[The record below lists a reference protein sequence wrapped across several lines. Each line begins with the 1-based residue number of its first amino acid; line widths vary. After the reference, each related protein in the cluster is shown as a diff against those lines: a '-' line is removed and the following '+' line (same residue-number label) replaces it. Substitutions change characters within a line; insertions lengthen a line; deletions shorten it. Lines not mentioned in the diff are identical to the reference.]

1 MEVIAVPLI
10 ARVVLAVVVG
20 LIVSF
25 GLRFYDLQR
34 GAEWE
39 VSPAQI
45 AAAKSAGKMG
55 VETQPGSIAVLPIR
69 SETSDILPFKWV
81 LAGLGAGAL
90 LFFATRH
97 IARGPA

>member
-1 MEVIAVPLI
+1 MPLV

-20 LIVSF
+20 LIVGF
-25 GLRFYDLQR
+25 GFRLYDIRR

-45 AAAKSAGKMG
+45 AAAKSSGNTG
-55 VETQPGSIAVLPIR
+55 VSTRPGSVAVLPIR
-69 SETSDILPFKWV
+69 SETADILPFKWTF
-81 LAGLGAGAL
+81 AGLGAGAL

-97 IARGPA
+97 IARGPARS